1 MDDALLQA
9 ALALFN
15 ERMER
20 LSRMYFKRMGEH
32 IRHVGVLLPSDTNR
46 LIEMRRMNLN
56 LGAVQRAIEREL
68 RDDQELTAQVFLK
81 AAQAD
86 SDFARALFGA
96 EPASIQRNPALMRL
110 LRAQIRITGGALQ
123 NLSQTTVEASG
134 YRALLDEAIQAV
146 TAGLTDYQS
155 AMRAALRAAGTRGLR
170 VTYPSGAVRRLDSAV
185 RQNLLDGARQ
195 LSGAILEATGQEFG
209 ADGVEI
215 SAHPLCAP
223 DHLPYQGRQFS
234 RAEFEALQKALDRPF
249 GQWNCRHV
257 VFPILLGVSAPAHDE
272 RELEAYRMNS
282 EETVELAGERKTRY
296 QWTQR
301 QRQIETA
308 VRAQKDLAAAAR
320 AAGDDA
326 LRREAQRK
334 ILELEAEYERISQAA
349 ALEPRFER
357 MRVDGFK
364 DLAGR
369 RLAGRRQGGRAG
381 VLQTG
386 GRSDILGR
394 KVSGALTSKNDPS
407 EKKRNAHAQRYYESI
422 RNSNKAGIVQAISR
436 NTGIDYKTVDK
447 AITHVFYTKHA
458 LERGLDYFDSDY
470 AIAESVRRL
479 RTNDKIHKHD
489 RILIL
494 HEAYE
499 SELMASGMSYEDA
512 HKIAREKYNY
522 DAALKE
528 FWDDKNLW

>member
-32 IRHVGVLLPSDTNR
+32 IRHVGALLPSDTNR

-155 AMRAALRAAGTRGLR
+155 AMRATLRAAGTRGLR

-326 LRREAQRK
+326 LRRAAQRK

-349 ALEPRFER
+349 ALELRFER

-369 RLAGRRQGGRAG
+369 RLAGQKNTEGKNTGDEKPELKKPEKSDIMITGKQLGKKAGKHMIEWGLDPGKEADRQKFVDITKEIYRNADEIRRVEWALDKTTNQRTVEVLAYIKGSDVVLTDVDGKYITTMKDGANNKRVKGGR
-381 VLQTG
+381 
-386 GRSDILGR
+386 
-394 KVSGALTSKNDPS
+394 
-407 EKKRNAHAQRYYESI
+407 
-422 RNSNKAGIVQAISR
+422 
-436 NTGIDYKTVDK
+436 
-447 AITHVFYTKHA
+447 
-458 LERGLDYFDSDY
+458 
-470 AIAESVRRL
+470 
-479 RTNDKIHKHD
+479 
-489 RILIL
+489 RI
-494 HEAYE
+494 EP
-499 SELMASGMSYEDA
+499 
-512 HKIAREKYNY
+512 
-522 DAALKE
+522 
-528 FWDDKNLW
+528 